1 MNKNR
6 NIHFR
11 VTEDE
16 YKLIK
21 EKSSSFDS
29 ISAMII
35 HTVKNATTGKRKSN
49 RYVLD
54 YLEEWATNY
63 QRYKSDFSHLCGNF
77 NQLTKYVNKLDRIGI
92 LNDSFKDEY
101 MVLLQQINEQLKMII
116 EDNKLHERKF
126 RDSLK

>member
-1 MNKNR
+1 MKKDR

-21 EKSSSFDS
+21 EKASSFGS

-35 HTVKNATTGKRKSN
+35 HTVKNVTIGKRKSN
-49 RYVLD
+49 IHILD
-54 YLEEWATNY
+54 YLEEWASIY

-77 NQLTKYVNKLDRIGI
+77 NQLTKYVNKLDSIGI

-101 MVLLQQINEQLKMII
+101 MMLLQQINEQLKIII
-116 EDNKLHERKF
+116 ETNKLHERKF